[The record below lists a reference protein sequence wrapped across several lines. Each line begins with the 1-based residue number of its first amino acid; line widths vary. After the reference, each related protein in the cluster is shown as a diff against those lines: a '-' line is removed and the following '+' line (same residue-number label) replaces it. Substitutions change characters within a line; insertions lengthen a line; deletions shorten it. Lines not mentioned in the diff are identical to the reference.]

1 VHQRITGALV
11 AGTLPLAI
19 NQLEIVVS
27 EQPPRSPGRILVDAA
42 GALLRGTA
50 ESSSLP
56 DTADRI

>member
-19 NQLEIVVS
+19 NQREIVVS
-27 EQPPRSPGRILVDAA
+27 EHGPRSPGRVRVDAVS
-42 GALLRGTA
+42 ALLRGTA